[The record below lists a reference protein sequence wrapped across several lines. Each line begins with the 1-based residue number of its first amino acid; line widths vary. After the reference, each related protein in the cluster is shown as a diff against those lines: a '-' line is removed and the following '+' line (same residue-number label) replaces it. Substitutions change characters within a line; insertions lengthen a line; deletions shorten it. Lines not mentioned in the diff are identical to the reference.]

1 MNGALL
7 VDKPAGVTSHDVVAI
22 VRRALGTKSVG
33 HTGTLDPFATGLL
46 VVLVGKATRLARF
59 LDGFEKRYRAVVR
72 LGQGSDTDDSTGVL
86 SGPQTSGLRP
96 HEKDVAAALAGFVG
110 TQMQM
115 PPAFSAKKIDGERAY
130 ARARKGEEVVLKAVE
145 VTIHSAE
152 LLRYEWPDA
161 EIQVRV
167 STGTYVRSLA
177 RDLGTRLG
185 MPAHCH
191 ALRRERI
198 GPFDVKD
205 AQSLEAI
212 QGGSAATDATPA
224 SAGRESGA
232 RERRMGGCLPML
244 EVVPH
249 LVRQEV
255 TAEEM
260 AHVGHGRAIEGR
272 AALGTVAL
280 VHQEELIAIAEVNE
294 GKAQPVVVLMETA

>member
-22 VRRALGTKSVG
+22 VRRALNTKSVG

-59 LDGFEKRYRAVVR
+59 LDGFEKSYRAVVR
-72 LGQGSDTDDSTGVL
+72 LGQGSDTDDATGTLTEAEGV
-86 SGPQTSGLRP
+86 TRP
-96 HEKDVAAALAGFVG
+96 SEEAVRKALAGFVG
-110 TQMQM
+110 TQRQM
-115 PPAFSAKKIDGERAY
+115 PPAYSAKKIDGERAY
-130 ARARKGEEVVLKAVE
+130 ARARKGEEVVLKSVE
-145 VTIHSAE
+145 VTIHSAA
-152 LLRYEWPDA
+152 LLRYWWPDA

-177 RDLGTRLG
+177 RDLGTKLG

-191 ALRRERI
+191 ELRRERI
-198 GPFDVKD
+198 GPFDLAD
-205 AQSLEAI
+205 AEALEAI
-212 QGGSAATDATPA
+212 QGGWAD
-224 SAGRESGA
+224 GRMDGWMS
-232 RERRMGGCLPML
+232 ML

-249 LVRQEV
+249 LVRQDV

-260 AHVGHGRAIEGR
+260 AHIGHGRAIEGR
-272 AALGTVAL
+272 AAQGTVAL
-280 VHQEELIAIAEVNE
+280 VYQDELIAIAEVNE